1 MGDDVRAV
9 ALVCVLAPL
18 LAGCGIPDLVAHTVK
33 VVEKSQREPAVSP
46 PPSNAVPAAAAIP
59 QDRAEEAPPPAPAP
73 AYAPPSRSG
82 ESGGGITVEELP
94 PR

>member
-9 ALVCVLAPL
+9 VLVCVLAPL

-33 VVEKSQREPAVSP
+33 AVEKSQREPAAS
-46 PPSNAVPAAAAIP
+46 SAAASPSA
-59 QDRAEEAPPPAPAP
+59 APPQSSPERTEEPPAPAPAP
-73 AYAPPSRSG
+73 AYAPSPRSG
-82 ESGGGITVEELP
+82 ASGGGITVEELP